1 MKHKE
6 IRLESGIIT
15 RAAEAP
21 GLSSRLRMGVQGLC
35 SLIEANSQ
43 IYQDVRFRDS
53 QLVIDG
59 FNLCYWLYFRSGLDQ
74 NHGGEYAA
82 FEDLIGKFVKALK
95 DCRIEPYVV
104 VDGGTDITDKKL
116 ETLRSS
122 AEDRF
127 RRAHAAALGGRES
140 ILPPLA
146 KQVFKQ
152 TLARLEV
159 PVAQCF
165 AEADREI
172 AALAS
177 EWECPVL
184 SNDSDF
190 YIFDLPAG
198 LLPITHFQWEAGG
211 RNGSWRESFI
221 RCKSYTT
228 SSFCTLFNIQPH
240 VLPVFAAL
248 AGNDYVKL
256 QELTSC
262 WARSAPAGGGSA
274 GRLKVLLCWL
284 RGFQRP
290 QEAVE
295 AALRLM
301 GDLSRQREAEVLQGL
316 SLGTEEYQLPP
327 SYLRR
332 FFTDGTAPPLLPEA
346 VGLVPDWARL
356 PLTQGRLTRHM
367 LDVLLLKRVSL
378 GVMVDHSSLPSAY
391 LTSRPLRQVMYGLL
405 LGGGRKLRVEETDR
419 EGLLL
424 GSCMVRPALR
434 GVAQQLKL
442 DSLDKA
448 AHSLRLQ
455 VLLEALGVKPARL
468 SGLPP
473 HLRLPVAVTCYWMRE
488 ASPPPDRSLLEA
500 LMLGLVTGEM
510 HRESAGSSALRS
522 MKTHCSQ
529 KPDLGVAHAYNQW
542 QACMKDSIHLN
553 QLLGCPLPEPHIAW
567 LYQGPLVHQL
577 VDRLRRATKPELLLS
592 RNSTGIQLYRA
603 LLAAV
608 LQPQETTASSAAGKR
623 GKPPQQPEPLDDLTA
638 SLQRLF
644 LLDEDKEEEEE
655 STAGARSAAIAE
667 EDPGWQLVSMRT
679 HFRAKDRGH

>member
-1 MKHKE
+1 
-6 IRLESGIIT
+6 
-15 RAAEAP
+15 
-21 GLSSRLRMGVQGLC
+21 MGVQGLC

-43 IYQDVRFRDS
+43 IYQGVRLRDS
-53 QLVIDG
+53 RLVIDG
-59 FNLCYWLYFRSGLDQ
+59 SNLCYLLYFGSGLDQ

-82 FEDLIGKFVKALK
+82 FEDLIGKFVKALQ

-104 VDGGTDITDKKL
+104 LDGGTDITDKKL
-116 ETLRSS
+116 ETLRSR
-122 AEDRF
+122 AEDRI
-127 RRAHAAALGGRES
+127 RRAHAAALGGRGS

-146 KQVFKQ
+146 KKVFKQ
-152 TLARLEV
+152 TLVRLEV

-198 LLPITHFQWEAGG
+198 LLPTTHFHWKSRG
-211 RNGSWRESFI
+211 RGFI

-228 SSFCTLFNIQPH
+228 SSFCTLFNIQH
-240 VLPVFAAL
+240 QVLPVFAAL

-256 QELTSC
+256 REVRLTSC
-262 WARSAPAGGGSA
+262 WARSAPAGSGST
-274 GRLKVLLCWL
+274 GLLEGLLRWL

-290 QEAVE
+290 EEAVE
-295 AALRLM
+295 AVLRLM
-301 GDLSRQREAEVLQGL
+301 GDLSSQREAEVRQGL

-327 SYLRR
+327 SDLRR
-332 FFTDGTAPPLLPEA
+332 FFTYGTVPPLLPEA

-356 PLTQGRLTRHM
+356 PLTQGRLNRDI
-367 LDVLLLKRVSL
+367 LDVLLLKRVRL
-378 GVMVDHSSLPSAY
+378 GVMVDHSSLPSAH

-405 LGGGRKLRVEETDR
+405 LGGGRSARVEETDR
-419 EGLLL
+419 EGLRL

-448 AHSLRLQ
+448 APSLRLR
-455 VLLEALGVKPARL
+455 VFLEALGVKPARL
-468 SGLPP
+468 SELPP
-473 HLRLPVAVTCYWMRE
+473 HLRLPVAVTCYWMWE
-488 ASPPPDRSLLEA
+488 ASPSPDRRLLQA
-500 LMLGLVTGEM
+500 LMLGLVTGETQ
-510 HRESAGSSALRS
+510 RESAGSSALRS
-522 MKTHCSQ
+522 TRKHCEQ
-529 KPDLGVAHAYNQW
+529 KPHVGVAHAYTQW

-577 VDRLRRATKPELLLS
+577 VHTLRKRTKPELLLPKK
-592 RNSTGIQLYRA
+592 STSMKLYRA
-603 LLAAV
+603 LLSAV
-608 LQPQETTASSAAGKR
+608 PRRRPQETTASSAVRKR
-623 GKPPQQPEPLDDLTA
+623 VKPPRQPQPPEDLTA

-644 LLDEDKEEEEE
+644 LLDEDEEEDKEEL
-655 STAGARSAAIAE
+655 AARALSAAIAE
-667 EDPGWQLVSMRT
+667 EDPGWDLVTVRT
-679 HFRAKDRGH
+679 RFRAKDRGHRPKNPELASKKEHREWS

>member
-1 MKHKE
+1 
-6 IRLESGIIT
+6 
-15 RAAEAP
+15 
-21 GLSSRLRMGVQGLC
+21 MGVQGLC
-35 SLIEANSQ
+35 RLIEANSQ
-43 IYQDVRFRDS
+43 IYRDVRFRDS
-53 QLVIDG
+53 RLVIDG
-59 FNLCYWLYFRSGLDQ
+59 FNLCHWLYFRSGLDQ

-104 VDGGTDITDKKL
+104 LDGGTDITKL
-116 ETLRSS
+116 ETLRSR
-122 AEDRF
+122 AKDRIQ
-127 RRAHAAALGGRES
+127 RAHAVAEEGGWGS

-146 KQVFKQ
+146 NQVFKQ
-152 TLARLEV
+152 MLVRLEV
-159 PVAQCF
+159 PLAQCF
-165 AEADREI
+165 GEADREI

-177 EWECPVL
+177 EWKCPVL

-198 LLPITHFQWEAGG
+198 LLPIHRFQWKSVG
-211 RNGSWRESFI
+211 RNGSRRESFI

-228 SSFCTLFNIQPH
+228 SSFCTLFNIQPQ

-256 QELTSC
+256 REVRLTSC
-262 WARSAPAGGGSA
+262 WARSTPAGSGST
-274 GRLKVLLCWL
+274 GLLEELLRWL

-290 QEAVE
+290 QETVE

-316 SLGTEEYQLPP
+316 SLGTEEYQLHP

-332 FFTDGTAPPLLPEA
+332 FFTDGTVPHLLPDA

-356 PLTQGRLTRHM
+356 PLTQGRLTDDI
-367 LDVLLLKRVSL
+367 LDVLLLKRVRL
-378 GVMVDHSSLPSAY
+378 GVMVDHGSLPSAY
-391 LTSRPLRQVMYGLL
+391 LTSRPLRRVMYGLL
-405 LGGGRKLRVEETDR
+405 LGGGRSARVEESDR
-419 EGLLL
+419 KGLRLD
-424 GSCMVRPALR
+424 SCRIRPALR

-442 DSLDKA
+442 DSLNKA

-455 VLLEALGVKPARL
+455 VFLEALGVQPTRL

-488 ASPPPDRSLLEA
+488 ASPPPDRSLLQA

-522 MKTHCSQ
+522 TRKHCER
-529 KPDLGVAHAYNQW
+529 KPHLGVAHAYNQW

-567 LYQGPLVHQL
+567 LYQGPLAHQL
-577 VDRLRRATKPELLLS
+577 VHTLRKRTKLEFLLPKK
-592 RNSTGIQLYRA
+592 STSMKLLRA
-603 LLAAV
+603 LLSAV
-608 LQPQETTASSAAGKR
+608 PRRRPQETTASSAVGKR
-623 GKPPQQPEPLDDLTA
+623 GKPPRQPQLLEDLTA
-638 SLQRLF
+638 SQLRLF
-644 LLDEDKEEEEE
+644 LLDEDEDEEEL
-655 STAGARSAAIAE
+655 AARALSAVIAQ
-667 EDPGWQLVSMRT
+667 EDLGWDLVSVRT
-679 HFRAKDRGH
+679 RFRAKDRGHWPKHPELASKKERKEWS

>member
-1 MKHKE
+1 
-6 IRLESGIIT
+6 
-15 RAAEAP
+15 
-21 GLSSRLRMGVQGLC
+21 MGVQGLC

-43 IYQDVRFRDS
+43 IYQDVCFRDS
-53 QLVIDG
+53 RLVIDG
-59 FNLCYWLYFRSGLDQ
+59 PNVCTWLYFGSGLDQ

-104 VDGGTDITDKKL
+104 LGGGTDITVKKL
-116 ETLRSS
+116 DTNGRR
-122 AEDRF
+122 AKDRF
-127 RRAHAAALGGRES
+127 RRAQAAALGGRGS
-140 ILPPLA
+140 IKPPLA
-146 KQVFKQ
+146 KKVFKQ

-165 AEADREI
+165 GEADREI

-177 EWECPVL
+177 EWKCPVL

-198 LLPITHFQWEAGG
+198 LLPTPHFHWKAGG

-228 SSFCTLFNIQPH
+228 SRFCTLFNIQTQI
-240 VLPVFAAL
+240 LPVFAAL

-262 WARSAPAGGGSA
+262 WARSAPAGSGSA
-274 GRLKVLLCWL
+274 GRLEELLRWL
-284 RGFQRP
+284 RDFQRP
-290 QEAVE
+290 REAVE

-301 GDLSRQREAEVLQGL
+301 GDLSRQREAGVVQGL
-316 SLGTEEYQLPP
+316 SRGTEEYQLPP
-327 SYLRR
+327 SYLKR

-356 PLTQGRLTRHM
+356 PLTQGRLTRDI
-367 LDVLLLKRVSL
+367 LAVLLLKRVRL
-378 GVMVDHSSLPSAY
+378 GPMVDHGSLPSAY
-391 LTSRPLRQVMYGLL
+391 LTSQPLRQVMYGLL
-405 LGGGRKLRVEETDR
+405 LGGGRSVRVEESDR
-419 EGLLL
+419 EGLRL
-424 GSCMVRPALR
+424 GSCMVRPAVR

-442 DSLDKA
+442 LSMDKA

-455 VLLEALGVKPARL
+455 VFLEALGVKPTRL

-473 HLRLPVAVTCYWMRE
+473 HLHLPVAVTCYWMRE
-488 ASPPPDRSLLEA
+488 ASPPPDRSLLQA
-500 LMLGLVTGEM
+500 LMLGLVTGETQ
-510 HRESAGSSALRS
+510 RESAGSSALWS

-529 KPDLGVAHAYNQW
+529 KPDLGVVHAYNQW

-553 QLLGCPLPEPHIAW
+553 QLLGCPLPEPHIAR

-592 RNSTGIQLYRA
+592 GNSTSIQLYRD
-603 LLAAV
+603 LLATV

-623 GKPPQQPEPLDDLTA
+623 GKHPQQPQPLDDLTG

-679 HFRAKDRGH
+679 RFRAKDRGHREKNPEGASKKEDKEWS

>member
-1 MKHKE
+1 
-6 IRLESGIIT
+6 
-15 RAAEAP
+15 
-21 GLSSRLRMGVQGLC
+21 MGVQGLC
-35 SLIEANSQ
+35 RFIEANSQ

-53 QLVIDG
+53 RLVIDG
-59 FNLCYWLYFRSGLDQ
+59 FNLCHLLYLRTGLDQ

-82 FEDLIGKFVKALK
+82 FEDLIGKFVKALQ

-104 VDGGTDITDKKL
+104 VDGGTDITGKKL
-116 ETLRSS
+116 ETLKSS
-122 AEDRF
+122 AEDRI
-127 RRAHAAALGGRES
+127 RKAHAAAEEGRRGG

-146 KQVFKQ
+146 KQVFRQ

-165 AEADREI
+165 AEADQEI

-177 EWECPVL
+177 EWKCPVL

-198 LLPITHFQWEAGG
+198 LLPINHFQWVAGG

-228 SSFCTLFNIQPH
+228 SSFCTLFNIQPQ

-262 WARSAPAGGGSA
+262 WARSDPAGSGSA
-274 GRLKVLLCWL
+274 GRLEELLRWL
-284 RGFQRP
+284 SGFQRP

-316 SLGTEEYQLPP
+316 SLGMEEYQLPP

-356 PLTQGRLTRHM
+356 PLTQGRLTRDM
-367 LDVLLLKRVSL
+367 LDVLLLKRVRL

-424 GSCMVRPALR
+424 GSCRIRPALR

-448 AHSLRLQ
+448 AHSLCLQ

-529 KPDLGVAHAYNQW
+529 KPDLDVAHAYNQW
-542 QACMKDSIHLN
+542 QACMEDSIHLN
-553 QLLGCPLPEPHIAW
+553 QLLDCPLPEPHIAW

-577 VDRLRRATKPELLLS
+577 VHTLMRGTTPELLLN
-592 RNSTGIQLYRA
+592 RNSTSIQLYRA
-603 LLAAV
+603 LQAAV
-608 LQPQETTASSAAGKR
+608 LQPQETTASAAAGKR
-623 GKPPQQPEPLDDLTA
+623 GKHAQPLDDLTG
-638 SLQRLF
+638 SLQRLL
-644 LLDEDKEEEEE
+644 LLDEDKEE
-655 STAGARSAAIAE
+655 STARARSAVRAE
-667 EDPGWQLVSMRT
+667 EDPGWQLVSVRT
-679 HFRAKDRGH
+679 RFRSKDRGHRAKNPELASKNKRKDWS

>member
-1 MKHKE
+1 
-6 IRLESGIIT
+6 
-15 RAAEAP
+15 
-21 GLSSRLRMGVQGLC
+21 MGVQGLC

-43 IYQDVRFRDS
+43 IYRDVRFRDS

-59 FNLCYWLYFRSGLDQ
+59 SNLCYLLYYDSDLDQ

-104 VDGGTDITDKKL
+104 LDGGTDITGKKL
-116 ETLRSS
+116 DTLKKK
-122 AEDRF
+122 AEQQIQ
-127 RRAHAAALGGRES
+127 RAHAAAEEGGKEN
-140 ILPPLA
+140 IKPPLA
-146 KQVFKQ
+146 KKVFKQ

-177 EWECPVL
+177 EWKCPVL

-198 LLPITHFQWEAGG
+198 LLPITHFHWKSVE
-211 RNGSWRESFI
+211 RSGSRMESFI

-228 SSFCTLFNIQPH
+228 SSFCTLFNIQPQ

-256 QELTSC
+256 QELTSR
-262 WARSAPAGGGSA
+262 WARSAPAGSGSA
-274 GRLKVLLCWL
+274 GRLKVLLRWL
-284 RGFQRP
+284 SGFQRP

-301 GDLSRQREAEVLQGL
+301 GDLSRQREAEVRQGL

-327 SYLRR
+327 SDLSS
-332 FFTDGTAPPLLPEA
+332 FFTDGTAPQLLPEA

-356 PLTQGRLTRHM
+356 PLTQGRLTDDI
-367 LDVLLLKRVSL
+367 LDVLLLKRVRL
-378 GVMVDHSSLPSAY
+378 GVMVDHGSLPSAY

-405 LGGGRKLRVEETDR
+405 LGGERTIRVEESDR
-419 EGLLL
+419 EGLRL

-442 DSLDKA
+442 DSLDEA
-448 AHSLRLQ
+448 APSLCLQ
-455 VLLEALGVKPARL
+455 VFLEALGVKPTRL
-468 SGLPP
+468 SELPP
-473 HLRLPVAVTCYWMRE
+473 HLHLPVAVTCYWMRE

-500 LMLGLVTGEM
+500 LMLGLVTGETQ
-510 HRESAGSSALRS
+510 RESAGSSALQS
-522 MKTHCSQ
+522 EKTHCSQ
-529 KPDLGVAHAYNQW
+529 KPDRDVAHAYNQW
-542 QACMKDSIHLN
+542 QACMMDSIHLN
-553 QLLGCPLPEPHIAW
+553 QLLGRPLPEPHISR
-567 LYQGPLVHQL
+567 LYQGLLVHQL
-577 VDRLRRATKPELLLS
+577 VPKLRTGTTPELLLS
-592 RNSTGIQLYRA
+592 SNSTGIQLYRD
-603 LLAAV
+603 LQAAV
-608 LQPQETTASSAAGKR
+608 LQSQETTASSAAGR
-623 GKPPQQPEPLDDLTA
+623 EENLR
-638 SLQRLF
+638 SL
-644 LLDEDKEEEEE
+644 
-655 STAGARSAAIAE
+655 
-667 EDPGWQLVSMRT
+667 
-679 HFRAKDRGH
+679 

>member
-1 MKHKE
+1 
-6 IRLESGIIT
+6 
-15 RAAEAP
+15 
-21 GLSSRLRMGVQGLC
+21 MGVQGLC

-43 IYQDVRFRDS
+43 IYQGVRLRDS
-53 QLVIDG
+53 RLVIDG
-59 FNLCYWLYFRSGLDQ
+59 SNLCYLLYFGSGLDQ

-82 FEDLIGKFVKALK
+82 FEDLIGKFVKALQ

-104 VDGGTDITDKKL
+104 LDGGTDITDKKL
-116 ETLRSS
+116 ETLRSR
-122 AEDRF
+122 AEDRI
-127 RRAHAAALGGRES
+127 RRAHAAALGGRGS

-146 KQVFKQ
+146 KKVFKQ
-152 TLARLEV
+152 TLVRLEV

-198 LLPITHFQWEAGG
+198 LLPTTHFHWKSRG
-211 RNGSWRESFI
+211 RGFI

-228 SSFCTLFNIQPH
+228 SSFCTLFNIQH
-240 VLPVFAAL
+240 QVLPVFAAL

-256 QELTSC
+256 REVRLTSC
-262 WARSAPAGGGSA
+262 WARSAPAGSGST
-274 GRLKVLLCWL
+274 GLLEGLLRWL

-290 QEAVE
+290 EEAVE
-295 AALRLM
+295 AVLRLM
-301 GDLSRQREAEVLQGL
+301 GDLSSQREAEVRQGL

-332 FFTDGTAPPLLPEA
+332 FFTYGTVPPLLPEA

-356 PLTQGRLTRHM
+356 PLTQGRLNRDI
-367 LDVLLLKRVSL
+367 LDVLLLKRVRL
-378 GVMVDHSSLPSAY
+378 GVMVDHSSLPSAH

-405 LGGGRKLRVEETDR
+405 LGGGRSARVEETDR
-419 EGLLL
+419 EGLRL

-448 AHSLRLQ
+448 APSLRLR

-468 SGLPP
+468 SELPP
-473 HLRLPVAVTCYWMRE
+473 HLRLPVAVTCYWMWE
-488 ASPPPDRSLLEA
+488 ASPSPDRRLLQA
-500 LMLGLVTGEM
+500 LMLGLVTGETQ
-510 HRESAGSSALRS
+510 RESAGSSALRS
-522 MKTHCSQ
+522 TRKHCEQ
-529 KPDLGVAHAYNQW
+529 KPHVGVAHAYTQW

-567 LYQGPLVHQL
+567 LYQGPLAHQL
-577 VDRLRRATKPELLLS
+577 VHTLRKRTKPELLLPKKS
-592 RNSTGIQLYRA
+592 SMKLYRA
-603 LLAAV
+603 LLSAV
-608 LQPQETTASSAAGKR
+608 PRRRPQETTASSAVRKR
-623 GKPPQQPEPLDDLTA
+623 GKPPRQPQPPEDLTA

-644 LLDEDKEEEEE
+644 LLDEDEDEEEDKEEL
-655 STAGARSAAIAE
+655 AARALSAAIAQ
-667 EDPGWQLVSMRT
+667 EDPGWDLVSVRT
-679 HFRAKDRGH
+679 RFRAKDRGHRPKNPELASKKEHREWS